1 MDLTPDDARAR
12 LSAVVRE
19 LGSQRALARRAGVS
33 EPYLCD
39 VLRGRRS
46 AGDRLLAAIDLIRV
60 ERFVS
65 TRGGLW

>member
-1 MDLTPDDARAR
+1 MELTADDVRAR
-12 LSAVVRE
+12 LSAAVRE

-46 AGDRLLAAIDLIRV
+46 AGNRLLAAIDLIRV

-65 TRGGLW
+65 IRGGL